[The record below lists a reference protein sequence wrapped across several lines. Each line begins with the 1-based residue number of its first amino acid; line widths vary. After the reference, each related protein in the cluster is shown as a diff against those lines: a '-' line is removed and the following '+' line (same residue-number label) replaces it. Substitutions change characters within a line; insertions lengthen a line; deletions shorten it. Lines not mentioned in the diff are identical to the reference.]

1 MMPTDSLIS
10 WDNEFALSL
19 LPDLFQGLW
28 LTIQITLIGTAIAL
42 VLGLFVAIVRFSRIP
57 VVSQLFGFYVQFVRG
72 TPLLVQAY
80 LAFFALPSF
89 GIKFPALVTG
99 IAVIGINYSAYTAEV
114 YRAGVNDV
122 PAGQWEA
129 ATALS
134 MPRARTWFR
143 VVLPQAIR
151 SVVPMLGNYLV
162 QMFKDSAILFAITIY
177 ELMGHVDA
185 ITSSTYRYLEP
196 LTIAALMYLTVS
208 MAASLLIR
216 LLERRL
222 VISR

>member
-1 MMPTDSLIS
+1 MTTDSIIS
-10 WDNEFALSL
+10 WDNQFALSI
-19 LPDLFQGLW
+19 LPQLFQGLW
-28 LTIQITLIGTAIAL
+28 LTIQITVIGTAIAL
-42 VLGLFVAIVRFSRIP
+42 VVGLLVAIVRFSRIP
-57 VVSQLFGFYVQFVRG
+57 VVSALFGFYVQFIRG

-80 LAFFALPSF
+80 LAFFALPGL
-89 GIKFPALVTG
+89 GIKFSPLVTG

-134 MPRARTWFR
+134 LPKARTWVR

-162 QMFKDSAILFAITIY
+162 QMFKDSAVLFAITIY
-177 ELMGHVDA
+177 ELMGRVMA
-185 ITSSTYRYLEP
+185 IGSGTYRYLEP
-196 LTIAALMYLTVS
+196 VTIAGLMYLTVS

>member
-1 MMPTDSLIS
+1 MTTDSLIS
-10 WDNEFALSL
+10 WDNDFALSILPNL
-19 LPDLFQGLW
+19 LQGLA
-28 LTIQITLIGTAIAL
+28 LTIEITLIGTAIAL
-42 VLGLFVAIVRFSRIP
+42 VLGLLVAIVRFSKVP
-57 VVSQLFGFYVQFVRG
+57 VVSWLFGFYVQFIRG

-80 LAFFALPSF
+80 LAFFALPSV
-89 GIKFPALVTG
+89 GVKFSPLVTG

-134 MPRARTWFR
+134 LPKARTWVR
-143 VVLPQAIR
+143 VVLPQAVR

-162 QMFKDSAILFAITIY
+162 QMFKDTAVLFAITIY
-177 ELMGHVDA
+177 ELMGRVQG
-185 ITSSTYRYLEP
+185 IGSGTYRYLEP
-196 LTIAALMYLTVS
+196 TTIAAAMYLAVS

-216 LLERRL
+216 LMERRL